1 MRSGNTVAVPRCS
14 VRTSLLIMI
23 GAAAGLAHAQTA
35 AGPTDPAA
43 ATIPIQPLTKYVIP
57 NQTAS
62 VMLPDG
68 WQVTRTGIAMIRA
81 QGPNGEIAMFGVLVP
96 ARDAPAGGG
105 IAEGAPLSQP
115 YAANLSD
122 KFMLSAQ
129 WVRAANGQGPVQVK
143 IMSQKPFEA
152 PAVFGNCST
161 MTATL
166 GVPGVGMLAAETDF
180 CSMPLDSA
188 GNYRNFFKLV
198 AISPALVATERG
210 TMEAMLASYRLNMKA
225 VQRELAN
232 QSTLQQ
238 AAQGPGN
245 RGFASGPSRGAAP
258 GGMQAAPAVANG
270 LPPQMQQMMQM
281 MRAQAAAQVQ
291 MKAVNMLNATTTAQ
305 LSSSLNGADYF
316 DRSILRDQIPVT
328 LANQPVFWIDSN

>member
-1 MRSGNTVAVPRCS
+1 
-14 VRTSLLIMI
+14 MI
-23 GAAAGLAHAQTA
+23 GVIAALAYAQQA
-35 AGPTDPAA
+35 AGPADPAA

-96 ARDAPAGGG
+96 ARDAPAVGGT
-105 IAEGAPLSQP
+105 AVGAPLSQP

-122 KFMLSAQ
+122 KFMQSAQ
-129 WVRAANGQGPVQVK
+129 WVRAVNGQGPVQVK
-143 IMSQKPFEA
+143 IITQKPFEA
-152 PAVFGNCST
+152 PPVFGNCST

-166 GVPGVGMLAAETDF
+166 GVPGMGMLAAETDF
-180 CSMPLDSA
+180 CSMPVDSA

-232 QSTLQQ
+232 QNTAQQ
-238 AAQGPGN
+238 AARGPGD
-245 RGFASGPSRGAAP
+245 RGFAASPGRGAAS
-258 GGMQAAPAVANG
+258 GGTRATPAAANG
-270 LPPQMQQMMQM
+270 LPPQMQQQMMQM

-291 MKAVNMLNATTTAQ
+291 MRAADMINATTTAQ

-316 DRSILRDQIPVT
+316 DRTILRDQIPVT
-328 LANQPVFWIDSN
+328 LANQPVFWIDPN

>member
-1 MRSGNTVAVPRCS
+1 
-14 VRTSLLIMI
+14 MI
-23 GAAAGLAHAQTA
+23 GATAALAHAQTA
-35 AGPTDPAA
+35 AGPADPAV

-68 WQVTRTGIAMIRA
+68 WQVMRTGIAMIGA
-81 QGPNGEIAMFGVLVP
+81 QGPNGEIAMFGILVP
-96 ARDAPAGGG
+96 ARDAPAAGV
-105 IAEGAPLSQP
+105 AVGAPLRQP

-122 KFMLSAQ
+122 KFMQSAQ
-129 WVRAANGQGPVQVK
+129 WVRAANGQRPVQVK
-143 IMSQKPFEA
+143 IITQKPFDA
-152 PAVFGNCST
+152 PPVFGNCST

-166 GVPGVGMLAAETDF
+166 GVPGMGMLAAETDF

-225 VQRELAN
+225 VQRELTN
-232 QSTLQQ
+232 QNTAQQ

-245 RGFASGPSRGAAP
+245 RGFASSPSRGAAP
-258 GGMQAAPAVANG
+258 GVMQTAPAPANG
-270 LPPQMQQMMQM
+270 LPPQMQQQMMQM
-281 MRAQAAAQVQ
+281 MRAQAAAVSALQ
-291 MKAVNMLNATTTAQ
+291 MKAAGMINATTTAQ

-328 LANQPVFWIDSN
+328 LANQPVFWIDPN

>member
-1 MRSGNTVAVPRCS
+1 
-14 VRTSLLIMI
+14 MI
-23 GAAAGLAHAQTA
+23 GAAAGLAHSQTA
-35 AGPTDPAA
+35 AGPADPAA

-62 VMLPDG
+62 VMLPAG

-81 QGPNGEIAMFGVLVP
+81 QGPNGEIAMFGILVP
-96 ARDAPAGGG
+96 ARDAPPAGGDM
-105 IAEGAPLSQP
+105 AVGAPLSQP

-122 KFMLSAQ
+122 KFMQSAQ
-129 WVRAANGQGPVQVK
+129 WVRDANGQGPVQVK

-152 PAVFGNCST
+152 PPVFGNCST

-166 GVPGVGMLAAETDF
+166 GVPGMGMLAAETDF
-180 CSMPLDSA
+180 CSMPVDSA

-232 QSTLQQ
+232 QNTAQQ
-238 AAQGPGN
+238 AGQGPGSN
-245 RGFASGPSRGAAP
+245 RGFTASPSRGAAP
-258 GGMQAAPAVANG
+258 GGMQPTPAAANG
-270 LPPQMQQMMQM
+270 LPPQMQQMVQM
-281 MRAQAAAQVQ
+281 MRAQAAAQLQ
-291 MKAVNMLNATTTAQ
+291 MKAANMINETTTAQ

-316 DRSILRDQIPVT
+316 DRSILRGQIPVT
-328 LANQPVFWIDSN
+328 LADQPVFWIDPN